1 MNCDP
6 EKVDA
11 YFDGE
16 LSSQER
22 SSVEDHLSE
31 CPTCQEQLNQTRKL
45 DLLYRKSPGEGLP
58 SEDRYVQ
65 EVRQRVGE
73 RKGLSWMSIAALFL
87 LGLTIWNVYDVI
99 RPEQKSSPEKISL
112 RSELLRFSSAEKE
125 TVREEIIARLEAK
138 GDSGLPLL
146 VAALEDPDVRI
157 QIAATQVL
165 SRFRD
170 DRVRDLLLETA
181 AKERNLEKE
190 NPREWDLEDPA
201 VTSGLYHA
209 MEVAVQKSDP
219 HDLIAMLAGQGE
231 DPEIMDAVT
240 EWVDNLLQSQK
251 EPRQRLA
258 IQILRR
264 IDVEITW
271 WSLIPL
277 LDSPEIGADV
287 VEIFRERSGKDFGHN
302 REAWRQYWQEF

>member
-22 SSVEDHLSE
+22 KSMEEHLAE
-31 CPTCQEQLNQTRKL
+31 CRTCQEQLNQTRKL
-45 DLLYRKSPGEGLP
+45 DLLYRQNSREGIP
-58 SEDRYVQ
+58 AEDRYVQ
-65 EVRQRVGE
+65 EVRHRVGE
-73 RKGLSWMSIAALFL
+73 RQGKSWMSIAALFL
-87 LGLTIWNVYDVI
+87 LGLTIWNVYDMI
-99 RPEQKSSPEKISL
+99 RPEQKNFPKKISL
-112 RSELLRFSSAEKE
+112 RSELLRFSSAEE
-125 TVREEIIARLEAK
+125 ESVREEIFGWLEAK

-170 DRVRDLLLETA
+170 DRVRELLLES
-181 AKERNLEKE
+181 AKKKRNLE
-190 NPREWDLEDPA
+190 PVDSGEWDLEDPA
-201 VTSGLYHA
+201 VTSCLYHA
-209 MEVAVQKSDP
+209 MEVAVEKSDP
-219 HDLIAMLAGQGE
+219 QDLIVMLAGQGD

-240 EWVDNLLQSQK
+240 EWVDNLLQSRK

-287 VEIFRERSGKDFGHN
+287 VELFRERSGKDFGRN
-302 REAWRQYWQEF
+302 PEA